1 MSKYYLIFGGIA
13 GLLSATLEYLLFSG
27 VLGFE
32 KVAGVLFGKILAML
46 GCIVFAVILIKKVK
60 GSISF
65 MRTSF
70 SGLMIALVCASVSG
84 IGYSYMAYPDGS
96 FFDDAKAYTLEQW
109 KENNK
114 DKPEE
119 LAKIEE
125 VKEQIHANYSVKHH
139 TMLELGM
146 FLVIGVVATTFLAG
160 IVADRKSLAG

>member
-1 MSKYYLIFGGIA
+1 
-13 GLLSATLEYLLFSG
+13 
-27 VLGFE
+27 
-32 KVAGVLFGKILAML
+32 
-46 GCIVFAVILIKKVK
+46 
-60 GSISF
+60 

-96 FFDDAKAYTLEQW
+96 FFEDAIQYTIKHWED
-109 KENNK
+109 ENA

-119 LAKIEE
+119 LARKIE
-125 VKEQIHANYSVKHH
+125 VEQQIRANYSVKHH

-160 IVADRKSLAG
+160 IVADRKSLEG